1 MQGVRRALQGELYF
15 KILTTELEDRQ
26 PIIKEIIQIIYK
38 KDLAHQLKSA
48 SNLERLCRIAE
59 TVGWKKLW
67 DHVLDHGEA
76 CVTSLK
82 NLVRVMCHPLH
93 ASHPCPLCEITELK
107 EVLPVHDTNSN
118 ESWDTLFN
126 SFELRPFISQTH
138 NMLLQSFLAIIV

>member
-1 MQGVRRALQGELYF
+1 MNYTS
-15 KILTTELEDRQ
+15 KILTKKLEDRH

-48 SNLERLCRIAE
+48 SNLEHLCRIAE

-67 DHVLDHGEA
+67 DHVLDHGEV

-107 EVLPVHDTNSN
+107 EILPVHVINEHTNSN

-126 SFELRPFISQTH
+126 SLFNLDLSFYTH
-138 NMLLQSFLAIIV
+138 IICFYNLF